1 MKMFKKLM
9 AVVLTG
15 VMAAAVLTGCSLG
28 DAAKQS
34 ALVKAL
40 NNEEVQKT
48 VTYKSADY
56 ESVGKKIWDGAVA
69 DKGLNKGAAAAE
81 AKTGTFT
88 KSGKDYVYYVTE
100 VPEDA
105 KKSAS
110 WAAKKAKAI
119 DVYMQANAEKTGS
132 KSDKIEIDVYFDS
145 YKAESESTT
154 THYAVVI
161 AKKAAA
167 NG

>member
-9 AVVLTG
+9 AVALTA
-15 VMAAAVLTGCSLG
+15 VMAVSMLTGCSFA

-40 NNEEVQKT
+40 NNESVQKE

-56 ESVGKKIWDGAVA
+56 EAVGKKIWED
-69 DKGLNKGAAAAE
+69 DLKKGANAAE
-81 AKTGTFT
+81 AMTGTFT

-100 VPEDA
+100 VPADA

-110 WAAKKAKAI
+110 WAAGKAAN
-119 DVYMQANAEKTGS
+119 VHNYMKYVAEQTGKGS
-132 KSDKIEIDVYFDS
+132 KKNIEIDVYFDG
-145 YKAESESTT
+145 YKATSADPT
-154 THYAVVI
+154 THFAVVI
-161 AKKAAA
+161 AKAKA
-167 NG
+167 